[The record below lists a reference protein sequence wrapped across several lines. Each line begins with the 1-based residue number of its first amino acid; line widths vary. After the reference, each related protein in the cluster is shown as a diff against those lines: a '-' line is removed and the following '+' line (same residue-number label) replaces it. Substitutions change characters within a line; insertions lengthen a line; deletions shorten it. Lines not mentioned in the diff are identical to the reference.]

1 MRRARDHTT
10 ATSMTDCAHIE
21 LRDSVPYIAGTA
33 TKVRMV
39 VVNHRAFGW
48 DGTEL
53 QEQMPHLTLG
63 QVYAALSYYYDH
75 QDEIDA
81 EIEAGE
87 RLMEELR
94 PQLENAESR
103 AALLQRIATLRRTGQ
118 TQA

>member
-1 MRRARDHTT
+1 MARV
-10 ATSMTDCAHIE
+10 ATDCTHIE
-21 LRDSVPYIAGTA
+21 LREGVAYITGTA

-48 DGTEL
+48 DGKEL

-81 EIEAGE
+81 DIEAGE
-87 RLMEELR
+87 RMAEELR
-94 PQLENAESR
+94 PQLEDPEARARLLER
-103 AALLQRIATLRRTGQ
+103 IAALRGSASNLD
-118 TQA
+118 